1 MIRRPPRSTRTD
13 TLFPYTALFRS
24 LLAFARLNPGD
35 GLWNMYN
42 KLDATYRSNDPQLI
56 DVAYPQVD
64 VIQAYYDHDRRR
76 LAIALAPA
84 SEPTGPT
91 GFSVNNLNNGQV
103 YRVTVDG
110 KRSDERREGKGC
122 VRTWKSRWSAE

>member
-1 MIRRPPRSTRTD
+1 
-13 TLFPYTALFRS
+13 
-24 LLAFARLNPGD
+24 
-35 GLWNMYN
+35 MYN

-91 GFSVNNLNNGQV
+91 GFSVNNLKNGQV

-110 KRSDERREGKGC
+110 KEIATGRGMHLTSSDPTIAIAWRNMTDLQIRID
-122 VRTWKSRWSAE
+122 RKSTRVNSSHENEPRIPC